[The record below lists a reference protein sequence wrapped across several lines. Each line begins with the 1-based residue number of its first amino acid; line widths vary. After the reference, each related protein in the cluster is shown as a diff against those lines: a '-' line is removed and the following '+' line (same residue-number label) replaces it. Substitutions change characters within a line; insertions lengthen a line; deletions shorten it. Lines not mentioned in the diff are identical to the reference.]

1 MFYKKVD
8 RHIVYDFI
16 SIKAGIKR
24 LNKVNPPILFVRNKS
39 KNFLGTVTDGD
50 IRRYILRGENLTD
63 KINTI
68 TNKNSYA
75 CNFNSLKSKK
85 NILEKKLIDLSLKSI
100 PVLKNK
106 KIIGALFSVPQQR
119 KQTPILIMAGGKG
132 EDYCPLQVKYLN
144 HW

>member
-75 CNFNSLKSKK
+75 CNFNSLKFKK
-85 NILEKKLIDLSLKSI
+85 NILEKKLIDLS
-100 PVLKNK
+100 
-106 KIIGALFSVPQQR
+106 
-119 KQTPILIMAGGKG
+119 
-132 EDYCPLQVKYLN
+132 
-144 HW
+144 

>member
-1 MFYKKVD
+1 M
-8 RHIVYDFI
+8 
-16 SIKAGIKR
+16 
-24 LNKVNPPILFVRNKS
+24 
-39 KNFLGTVTDGD
+39 GTVTDGD

-75 CNFNSLKSKK
+75 CNFNSLKFKK

-106 KIIGALFSVPQQR
+106 KIIELYSQFHKETNPNFNYGRWEREKTIALY
-119 KQTPILIMAGGKG
+119 K
-132 EDYCPLQVKYLN
+132 
-144 HW
+144 